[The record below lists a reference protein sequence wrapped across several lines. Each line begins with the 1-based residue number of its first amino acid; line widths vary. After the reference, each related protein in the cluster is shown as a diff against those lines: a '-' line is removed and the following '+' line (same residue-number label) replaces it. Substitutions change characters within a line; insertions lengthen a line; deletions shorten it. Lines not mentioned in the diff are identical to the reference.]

1 MSLDD
6 VKKIAILRRIKNY
19 DKLSKEDLIYTLLIS
34 ESNPIESNYEKYITN
49 NTNNEIKAK
58 INNIRI
64 ILARLGNAV
73 TKNERNK
80 IRKDLYKIEK
90 KQKLIKTQKERVYRY
105 LIQLANAL
113 NKREEYKHSDNK
125 DLDYFEIRDIENL
138 FIDADYDYY
147 KPVLVKSSFEN
158 NYKYYEI
165 RGDKDKKLSIKEY
178 LYTIIPQLTELI
190 NERKNNRNE
199 QKNQLSMGVNFMC
212 ITDKGNTRTF
222 YVKSDNEDIR
232 LGNDTSDIINEL
244 IESFLSYYRMEEQ
257 ILGGGSNYVFDSVDI
272 LGIHF
277 HDIKL
282 KRGKSY
288 IKSPDWTS
296 SRKATINPK
305 NTKDN
310 KCFQYSITLALN
322 HSEINNHPERIS
334 KIKSH
339 IHKYNWKDINFPAG
353 IKDWE
358 KFERNNNNVALNIL
372 YAPPNKDE
380 IKIAYKSKYNRKLK
394 NQAGLLMITGNEQ
407 QDTEEKW
414 HYIALK
420 SEKLMMDIKNQ

>member
-49 NTNNEIKAK
+49 NTNNEIKAR

-73 TKNERNK
+73 TKNEKNK

-125 DLDYFEIRDIENL
+125 DLDYFEIREIENL

-199 QKNQLSMGVNFMC
+199 QK
-212 ITDKGNTRTF
+212 T
-222 YVKSDNEDIR
+222 
-232 LGNDTSDIINEL
+232 
-244 IESFLSYYRMEEQ
+244 
-257 ILGGGSNYVFDSVDI
+257 
-272 LGIHF
+272 
-277 HDIKL
+277 
-282 KRGKSY
+282 
-288 IKSPDWTS
+288 
-296 SRKATINPK
+296 
-305 NTKDN
+305 
-310 KCFQYSITLALN
+310 
-322 HSEINNHPERIS
+322 
-334 KIKSH
+334 
-339 IHKYNWKDINFPAG
+339 
-353 IKDWE
+353 
-358 KFERNNNNVALNIL
+358 
-372 YAPPNKDE
+372 
-380 IKIAYKSKYNRKLK
+380 
-394 NQAGLLMITGNEQ
+394 
-407 QDTEEKW
+407 
-414 HYIALK
+414 
-420 SEKLMMDIKNQ
+420 

>member
-49 NTNNEIKAK
+49 NTNNEIKAR

-199 QKNQLSMGVNFMC
+199 QK
-212 ITDKGNTRTF
+212 T
-222 YVKSDNEDIR
+222 
-232 LGNDTSDIINEL
+232 
-244 IESFLSYYRMEEQ
+244 
-257 ILGGGSNYVFDSVDI
+257 
-272 LGIHF
+272 
-277 HDIKL
+277 
-282 KRGKSY
+282 
-288 IKSPDWTS
+288 
-296 SRKATINPK
+296 
-305 NTKDN
+305 
-310 KCFQYSITLALN
+310 
-322 HSEINNHPERIS
+322 
-334 KIKSH
+334 
-339 IHKYNWKDINFPAG
+339 
-353 IKDWE
+353 
-358 KFERNNNNVALNIL
+358 
-372 YAPPNKDE
+372 
-380 IKIAYKSKYNRKLK
+380 
-394 NQAGLLMITGNEQ
+394 
-407 QDTEEKW
+407 
-414 HYIALK
+414 
-420 SEKLMMDIKNQ
+420 

>member
-34 ESNPIESNYEKYITN
+34 ESSPIESNYEKYITN
-49 NTNNEIKAK
+49 NTNNEIKAR

-199 QKNQLSMGVNFMC
+199 QKN
-212 ITDKGNTRTF
+212 
-222 YVKSDNEDIR
+222 
-232 LGNDTSDIINEL
+232 
-244 IESFLSYYRMEEQ
+244 
-257 ILGGGSNYVFDSVDI
+257 
-272 LGIHF
+272 
-277 HDIKL
+277 
-282 KRGKSY
+282 
-288 IKSPDWTS
+288 
-296 SRKATINPK
+296 
-305 NTKDN
+305 
-310 KCFQYSITLALN
+310 
-322 HSEINNHPERIS
+322 
-334 KIKSH
+334 
-339 IHKYNWKDINFPAG
+339 
-353 IKDWE
+353 
-358 KFERNNNNVALNIL
+358 
-372 YAPPNKDE
+372 
-380 IKIAYKSKYNRKLK
+380 
-394 NQAGLLMITGNEQ
+394 
-407 QDTEEKW
+407 
-414 HYIALK
+414 
-420 SEKLMMDIKNQ
+420 

>member
-165 RGDKDKKLSIKEY
+165 RGHKDKKLSIKEY

-199 QKNQLSMGVNFMC
+199 QKN
-212 ITDKGNTRTF
+212 
-222 YVKSDNEDIR
+222 
-232 LGNDTSDIINEL
+232 
-244 IESFLSYYRMEEQ
+244 
-257 ILGGGSNYVFDSVDI
+257 
-272 LGIHF
+272 
-277 HDIKL
+277 
-282 KRGKSY
+282 
-288 IKSPDWTS
+288 
-296 SRKATINPK
+296 
-305 NTKDN
+305 
-310 KCFQYSITLALN
+310 
-322 HSEINNHPERIS
+322 
-334 KIKSH
+334 
-339 IHKYNWKDINFPAG
+339 
-353 IKDWE
+353 
-358 KFERNNNNVALNIL
+358 
-372 YAPPNKDE
+372 
-380 IKIAYKSKYNRKLK
+380 
-394 NQAGLLMITGNEQ
+394 
-407 QDTEEKW
+407 
-414 HYIALK
+414 
-420 SEKLMMDIKNQ
+420 

>member
-19 DKLSKEDLIYTLLIS
+19 DKLWKEDLIYTLLIS

-49 NTNNEIKAK
+49 NTNNEIKAR

-199 QKNQLSMGVNFMC
+199 QKN
-212 ITDKGNTRTF
+212 
-222 YVKSDNEDIR
+222 
-232 LGNDTSDIINEL
+232 
-244 IESFLSYYRMEEQ
+244 
-257 ILGGGSNYVFDSVDI
+257 
-272 LGIHF
+272 
-277 HDIKL
+277 
-282 KRGKSY
+282 
-288 IKSPDWTS
+288 
-296 SRKATINPK
+296 
-305 NTKDN
+305 
-310 KCFQYSITLALN
+310 
-322 HSEINNHPERIS
+322 
-334 KIKSH
+334 
-339 IHKYNWKDINFPAG
+339 
-353 IKDWE
+353 
-358 KFERNNNNVALNIL
+358 
-372 YAPPNKDE
+372 
-380 IKIAYKSKYNRKLK
+380 
-394 NQAGLLMITGNEQ
+394 
-407 QDTEEKW
+407 
-414 HYIALK
+414 
-420 SEKLMMDIKNQ
+420 

>member
-34 ESNPIESNYEKYITN
+34 ESNPIESNYEKYITD
-49 NTNNEIKAK
+49 NTNNEIKAR

-199 QKNQLSMGVNFMC
+199 QKN
-212 ITDKGNTRTF
+212 
-222 YVKSDNEDIR
+222 
-232 LGNDTSDIINEL
+232 
-244 IESFLSYYRMEEQ
+244 
-257 ILGGGSNYVFDSVDI
+257 
-272 LGIHF
+272 
-277 HDIKL
+277 
-282 KRGKSY
+282 
-288 IKSPDWTS
+288 
-296 SRKATINPK
+296 
-305 NTKDN
+305 
-310 KCFQYSITLALN
+310 
-322 HSEINNHPERIS
+322 
-334 KIKSH
+334 
-339 IHKYNWKDINFPAG
+339 
-353 IKDWE
+353 
-358 KFERNNNNVALNIL
+358 
-372 YAPPNKDE
+372 
-380 IKIAYKSKYNRKLK
+380 
-394 NQAGLLMITGNEQ
+394 
-407 QDTEEKW
+407 
-414 HYIALK
+414 
-420 SEKLMMDIKNQ
+420 

>member
-49 NTNNEIKAK
+49 NINNEIKAK

-64 ILARLGNAV
+64 ILTRLGNAV

-158 NYKYYEI
+158 NYKFYEI

-199 QKNQLSMGVNFMC
+199 QKN
-212 ITDKGNTRTF
+212 
-222 YVKSDNEDIR
+222 
-232 LGNDTSDIINEL
+232 
-244 IESFLSYYRMEEQ
+244 
-257 ILGGGSNYVFDSVDI
+257 
-272 LGIHF
+272 
-277 HDIKL
+277 
-282 KRGKSY
+282 
-288 IKSPDWTS
+288 
-296 SRKATINPK
+296 
-305 NTKDN
+305 
-310 KCFQYSITLALN
+310 
-322 HSEINNHPERIS
+322 
-334 KIKSH
+334 
-339 IHKYNWKDINFPAG
+339 
-353 IKDWE
+353 
-358 KFERNNNNVALNIL
+358 
-372 YAPPNKDE
+372 
-380 IKIAYKSKYNRKLK
+380 
-394 NQAGLLMITGNEQ
+394 
-407 QDTEEKW
+407 
-414 HYIALK
+414 
-420 SEKLMMDIKNQ
+420 

>member
-113 NKREEYKHSDNK
+113 NKRKEYKHSDNK
-125 DLDYFEIRDIENL
+125 DLDYFEITDIENL

-199 QKNQLSMGVNFMC
+199 QKN
-212 ITDKGNTRTF
+212 
-222 YVKSDNEDIR
+222 
-232 LGNDTSDIINEL
+232 
-244 IESFLSYYRMEEQ
+244 
-257 ILGGGSNYVFDSVDI
+257 
-272 LGIHF
+272 
-277 HDIKL
+277 
-282 KRGKSY
+282 
-288 IKSPDWTS
+288 
-296 SRKATINPK
+296 
-305 NTKDN
+305 
-310 KCFQYSITLALN
+310 
-322 HSEINNHPERIS
+322 
-334 KIKSH
+334 
-339 IHKYNWKDINFPAG
+339 
-353 IKDWE
+353 
-358 KFERNNNNVALNIL
+358 
-372 YAPPNKDE
+372 
-380 IKIAYKSKYNRKLK
+380 
-394 NQAGLLMITGNEQ
+394 
-407 QDTEEKW
+407 
-414 HYIALK
+414 
-420 SEKLMMDIKNQ
+420 

>member
-19 DKLSKEDLIYTLLIS
+19 DKLWKEDLIYTLLIS

-199 QKNQLSMGVNFMC
+199 QKN
-212 ITDKGNTRTF
+212 
-222 YVKSDNEDIR
+222 
-232 LGNDTSDIINEL
+232 
-244 IESFLSYYRMEEQ
+244 
-257 ILGGGSNYVFDSVDI
+257 
-272 LGIHF
+272 
-277 HDIKL
+277 
-282 KRGKSY
+282 
-288 IKSPDWTS
+288 
-296 SRKATINPK
+296 
-305 NTKDN
+305 
-310 KCFQYSITLALN
+310 
-322 HSEINNHPERIS
+322 
-334 KIKSH
+334 
-339 IHKYNWKDINFPAG
+339 
-353 IKDWE
+353 
-358 KFERNNNNVALNIL
+358 
-372 YAPPNKDE
+372 
-380 IKIAYKSKYNRKLK
+380 
-394 NQAGLLMITGNEQ
+394 
-407 QDTEEKW
+407 
-414 HYIALK
+414 
-420 SEKLMMDIKNQ
+420 

>member
-64 ILARLGNAV
+64 ILARSGNAV

-199 QKNQLSMGVNFMC
+199 QKN
-212 ITDKGNTRTF
+212 
-222 YVKSDNEDIR
+222 
-232 LGNDTSDIINEL
+232 
-244 IESFLSYYRMEEQ
+244 
-257 ILGGGSNYVFDSVDI
+257 
-272 LGIHF
+272 
-277 HDIKL
+277 
-282 KRGKSY
+282 
-288 IKSPDWTS
+288 
-296 SRKATINPK
+296 
-305 NTKDN
+305 
-310 KCFQYSITLALN
+310 
-322 HSEINNHPERIS
+322 
-334 KIKSH
+334 
-339 IHKYNWKDINFPAG
+339 
-353 IKDWE
+353 
-358 KFERNNNNVALNIL
+358 
-372 YAPPNKDE
+372 
-380 IKIAYKSKYNRKLK
+380 
-394 NQAGLLMITGNEQ
+394 
-407 QDTEEKW
+407 
-414 HYIALK
+414 
-420 SEKLMMDIKNQ
+420 

>member
-138 FIDADYDYY
+138 FIDADYDY
-147 KPVLVKSSFEN
+147 
-158 NYKYYEI
+158 
-165 RGDKDKKLSIKEY
+165 
-178 LYTIIPQLTELI
+178 
-190 NERKNNRNE
+190 
-199 QKNQLSMGVNFMC
+199 
-212 ITDKGNTRTF
+212 
-222 YVKSDNEDIR
+222 
-232 LGNDTSDIINEL
+232 
-244 IESFLSYYRMEEQ
+244 
-257 ILGGGSNYVFDSVDI
+257 
-272 LGIHF
+272 
-277 HDIKL
+277 
-282 KRGKSY
+282 
-288 IKSPDWTS
+288 
-296 SRKATINPK
+296 
-305 NTKDN
+305 
-310 KCFQYSITLALN
+310 
-322 HSEINNHPERIS
+322 
-334 KIKSH
+334 
-339 IHKYNWKDINFPAG
+339 
-353 IKDWE
+353 
-358 KFERNNNNVALNIL
+358 
-372 YAPPNKDE
+372 
-380 IKIAYKSKYNRKLK
+380 
-394 NQAGLLMITGNEQ
+394 
-407 QDTEEKW
+407 
-414 HYIALK
+414 
-420 SEKLMMDIKNQ
+420 

>member
-178 LYTIIPQLTELI
+178 LYMIIPQLTELI

-199 QKNQLSMGVNFMC
+199 QKN
-212 ITDKGNTRTF
+212 
-222 YVKSDNEDIR
+222 
-232 LGNDTSDIINEL
+232 
-244 IESFLSYYRMEEQ
+244 
-257 ILGGGSNYVFDSVDI
+257 
-272 LGIHF
+272 
-277 HDIKL
+277 
-282 KRGKSY
+282 
-288 IKSPDWTS
+288 
-296 SRKATINPK
+296 
-305 NTKDN
+305 
-310 KCFQYSITLALN
+310 
-322 HSEINNHPERIS
+322 
-334 KIKSH
+334 
-339 IHKYNWKDINFPAG
+339 
-353 IKDWE
+353 
-358 KFERNNNNVALNIL
+358 
-372 YAPPNKDE
+372 
-380 IKIAYKSKYNRKLK
+380 
-394 NQAGLLMITGNEQ
+394 
-407 QDTEEKW
+407 
-414 HYIALK
+414 
-420 SEKLMMDIKNQ
+420 

>member
-49 NTNNEIKAK
+49 NTNNEIKAR

-73 TKNERNK
+73 TKNEKNK
-80 IRKDLYKIEK
+80 IKKDLYKIEK

-199 QKNQLSMGVNFMC
+199 QKN
-212 ITDKGNTRTF
+212 
-222 YVKSDNEDIR
+222 
-232 LGNDTSDIINEL
+232 
-244 IESFLSYYRMEEQ
+244 
-257 ILGGGSNYVFDSVDI
+257 
-272 LGIHF
+272 
-277 HDIKL
+277 
-282 KRGKSY
+282 
-288 IKSPDWTS
+288 
-296 SRKATINPK
+296 
-305 NTKDN
+305 
-310 KCFQYSITLALN
+310 
-322 HSEINNHPERIS
+322 
-334 KIKSH
+334 
-339 IHKYNWKDINFPAG
+339 
-353 IKDWE
+353 
-358 KFERNNNNVALNIL
+358 
-372 YAPPNKDE
+372 
-380 IKIAYKSKYNRKLK
+380 
-394 NQAGLLMITGNEQ
+394 
-407 QDTEEKW
+407 
-414 HYIALK
+414 
-420 SEKLMMDIKNQ
+420 

>member
-49 NTNNEIKAK
+49 NTNNEIKAR

-199 QKNQLSMGVNFMC
+199 QKN
-212 ITDKGNTRTF
+212 
-222 YVKSDNEDIR
+222 
-232 LGNDTSDIINEL
+232 
-244 IESFLSYYRMEEQ
+244 
-257 ILGGGSNYVFDSVDI
+257 
-272 LGIHF
+272 
-277 HDIKL
+277 
-282 KRGKSY
+282 
-288 IKSPDWTS
+288 
-296 SRKATINPK
+296 
-305 NTKDN
+305 
-310 KCFQYSITLALN
+310 
-322 HSEINNHPERIS
+322 
-334 KIKSH
+334 
-339 IHKYNWKDINFPAG
+339 
-353 IKDWE
+353 
-358 KFERNNNNVALNIL
+358 
-372 YAPPNKDE
+372 
-380 IKIAYKSKYNRKLK
+380 
-394 NQAGLLMITGNEQ
+394 
-407 QDTEEKW
+407 
-414 HYIALK
+414 
-420 SEKLMMDIKNQ
+420 

>member
-199 QKNQLSMGVNFMC
+199 QKN
-212 ITDKGNTRTF
+212 
-222 YVKSDNEDIR
+222 
-232 LGNDTSDIINEL
+232 
-244 IESFLSYYRMEEQ
+244 
-257 ILGGGSNYVFDSVDI
+257 
-272 LGIHF
+272 
-277 HDIKL
+277 
-282 KRGKSY
+282 
-288 IKSPDWTS
+288 
-296 SRKATINPK
+296 
-305 NTKDN
+305 
-310 KCFQYSITLALN
+310 
-322 HSEINNHPERIS
+322 
-334 KIKSH
+334 
-339 IHKYNWKDINFPAG
+339 
-353 IKDWE
+353 
-358 KFERNNNNVALNIL
+358 
-372 YAPPNKDE
+372 
-380 IKIAYKSKYNRKLK
+380 
-394 NQAGLLMITGNEQ
+394 
-407 QDTEEKW
+407 
-414 HYIALK
+414 
-420 SEKLMMDIKNQ
+420 

>member
-49 NTNNEIKAK
+49 NTNNEIKAR

-73 TKNERNK
+73 TKNEKNK

-199 QKNQLSMGVNFMC
+199 QK
-212 ITDKGNTRTF
+212 T
-222 YVKSDNEDIR
+222 
-232 LGNDTSDIINEL
+232 
-244 IESFLSYYRMEEQ
+244 
-257 ILGGGSNYVFDSVDI
+257 
-272 LGIHF
+272 
-277 HDIKL
+277 
-282 KRGKSY
+282 
-288 IKSPDWTS
+288 
-296 SRKATINPK
+296 
-305 NTKDN
+305 
-310 KCFQYSITLALN
+310 
-322 HSEINNHPERIS
+322 
-334 KIKSH
+334 
-339 IHKYNWKDINFPAG
+339 
-353 IKDWE
+353 
-358 KFERNNNNVALNIL
+358 
-372 YAPPNKDE
+372 
-380 IKIAYKSKYNRKLK
+380 
-394 NQAGLLMITGNEQ
+394 
-407 QDTEEKW
+407 
-414 HYIALK
+414 
-420 SEKLMMDIKNQ
+420 

>member
-1 MSLDD
+1 MSLND

-49 NTNNEIKAK
+49 NTNNEIKAR

-199 QKNQLSMGVNFMC
+199 QKN
-212 ITDKGNTRTF
+212 
-222 YVKSDNEDIR
+222 
-232 LGNDTSDIINEL
+232 
-244 IESFLSYYRMEEQ
+244 
-257 ILGGGSNYVFDSVDI
+257 
-272 LGIHF
+272 
-277 HDIKL
+277 
-282 KRGKSY
+282 
-288 IKSPDWTS
+288 
-296 SRKATINPK
+296 
-305 NTKDN
+305 
-310 KCFQYSITLALN
+310 
-322 HSEINNHPERIS
+322 
-334 KIKSH
+334 
-339 IHKYNWKDINFPAG
+339 
-353 IKDWE
+353 
-358 KFERNNNNVALNIL
+358 
-372 YAPPNKDE
+372 
-380 IKIAYKSKYNRKLK
+380 
-394 NQAGLLMITGNEQ
+394 
-407 QDTEEKW
+407 
-414 HYIALK
+414 
-420 SEKLMMDIKNQ
+420 

>member
-49 NTNNEIKAK
+49 NTNNEIKAR

-73 TKNERNK
+73 TKNEKNK

-90 KQKLIKTQKERVYRY
+90 KQKLIKTQKERVYKY

-199 QKNQLSMGVNFMC
+199 QK
-212 ITDKGNTRTF
+212 T
-222 YVKSDNEDIR
+222 
-232 LGNDTSDIINEL
+232 
-244 IESFLSYYRMEEQ
+244 
-257 ILGGGSNYVFDSVDI
+257 
-272 LGIHF
+272 
-277 HDIKL
+277 
-282 KRGKSY
+282 
-288 IKSPDWTS
+288 
-296 SRKATINPK
+296 
-305 NTKDN
+305 
-310 KCFQYSITLALN
+310 
-322 HSEINNHPERIS
+322 
-334 KIKSH
+334 
-339 IHKYNWKDINFPAG
+339 
-353 IKDWE
+353 
-358 KFERNNNNVALNIL
+358 
-372 YAPPNKDE
+372 
-380 IKIAYKSKYNRKLK
+380 
-394 NQAGLLMITGNEQ
+394 
-407 QDTEEKW
+407 
-414 HYIALK
+414 
-420 SEKLMMDIKNQ
+420 

>member
-49 NTNNEIKAK
+49 NTNNEIKAR

-73 TKNERNK
+73 TKNEKNK

-199 QKNQLSMGVNFMC
+199 QKN
-212 ITDKGNTRTF
+212 
-222 YVKSDNEDIR
+222 
-232 LGNDTSDIINEL
+232 
-244 IESFLSYYRMEEQ
+244 
-257 ILGGGSNYVFDSVDI
+257 
-272 LGIHF
+272 
-277 HDIKL
+277 
-282 KRGKSY
+282 
-288 IKSPDWTS
+288 
-296 SRKATINPK
+296 
-305 NTKDN
+305 
-310 KCFQYSITLALN
+310 
-322 HSEINNHPERIS
+322 
-334 KIKSH
+334 
-339 IHKYNWKDINFPAG
+339 
-353 IKDWE
+353 
-358 KFERNNNNVALNIL
+358 
-372 YAPPNKDE
+372 
-380 IKIAYKSKYNRKLK
+380 
-394 NQAGLLMITGNEQ
+394 
-407 QDTEEKW
+407 
-414 HYIALK
+414 
-420 SEKLMMDIKNQ
+420 